1 MPDAVQQANAAAL
14 AAERSQRTMAR
25 EMKELAVT
33 NCNLE
38 HHVEA
43 ATQKLAQKQLL
54 HDRARQRHCRSKQ
67 QNKSHSAEVS
77 ASEQQASTQASM
89 VQGLQRLL
97 QEAEQHASCKEGVV
111 AGLRQEVRDLSERL
125 HAATNVQF
133 TQAGY
138 AGKQTKYNNNWTD
151 LCIRLLAVGNKKA
164 AVLPTVKAVMDFF
177 RISADALPRTNSSVD
192 IAEDVAGVCCM
203 EQVHWEMMEDTGENE
218 SASIQIGT
226 DTSPKYNDKRS
237 IMGVNA
243 EIVYTDTTTNK
254 VTRKKKYCFPL
265 GGP

>member
-1 MPDAVQQANAAAL
+1 
-14 AAERSQRTMAR
+14 
-25 EMKELAVT
+25 
-33 NCNLE
+33 
-38 HHVEA
+38 
-43 ATQKLAQKQLL
+43 
-54 HDRARQRHCRSKQ
+54 
-67 QNKSHSAEVS
+67 
-77 ASEQQASTQASM
+77 
-89 VQGLQRLL
+89 
-97 QEAEQHASCKEGVV
+97 V

-254 VTRKKKYCFPL
+254 VTRKKKILFPFGRTIGASGAEETEAVFMAFEKVARARTGERMDKTREECMKETFAETDGFL
-265 GGP
+265 SDHAATAQKANALLASWGHRLVQICV